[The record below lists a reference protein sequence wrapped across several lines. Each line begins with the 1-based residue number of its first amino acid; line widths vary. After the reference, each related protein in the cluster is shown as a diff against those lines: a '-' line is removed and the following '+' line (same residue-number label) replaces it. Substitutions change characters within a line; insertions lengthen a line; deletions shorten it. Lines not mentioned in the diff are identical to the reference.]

1 MNQNWGRIAPPV
13 FSIALEFHDLN
24 GQFSLAPEGRTPKP
38 AHLTWPRHRATHS
51 SFQMTVRN
59 TSLLLGTALLVT
71 FMTGTA
77 SRIFAISLP
86 SISAGL
92 HTDMVGIS
100 WALISFQLSTAGLS
114 LIFGRVG
121 DVYGRETVYLW
132 GIVLFTL
139 SSLLCG
145 FSQNITQLIVYR
157 LLQGVA
163 AAMIQAQGRALAM
176 DASSDD
182 TRGRAQ
188 GLMTTAHHS
197 GFLFGP
203 SLGGLIL
210 QYFHWRGIFFFLV
223 PLGIVGTSLALLYH
237 RRQREAEPVQ
247 DGNAPPQRI
256 DYLGAVLL
264 LSATLALIMI
274 LDQQVMGRM
283 TLISRVGAILG
294 FVALTAGFLIRESCA
309 ASPILSLALFKIRM
323 FAFSTLCLLLL
334 SIVMALTL
342 FITPFYLQDIL
353 HLSPAFMGLLFMSA
367 PVFAVTLSPL
377 GGYIADKVGP
387 KAPATAGALVFAVA
401 SGLGVFLE
409 TNSHWSL
416 ATFILILGGLGTA
429 LFFPANHT
437 ALIGAVPQAHRG
449 VATGTLYTMFG
460 LGNVFGIT
468 VGTFL
473 MTAAFRI
480 HTGVPE
486 ALPTAANPGAFV
498 LAIQD
503 TFLITTG
510 IAIVGVICSHLRGR

>member
-1 MNQNWGRIAPPV
+1 
-13 FSIALEFHDLN
+13 
-24 GQFSLAPEGRTPKP
+24 
-38 AHLTWPRHRATHS
+38 
-51 SFQMTVRN
+51 MTVRN

-71 FMTGTA
+71 FTTGTA

-92 HTDMVGIS
+92 QTDMVGIS
-100 WALISFQLSTAGLS
+100 WALISFQLATAGLS

-121 DVYGRETVYLW
+121 DVYGRETVYVW
-132 GIVLFTL
+132 GIFLFTL

-145 FSQNITQLIVYR
+145 FSQDIAQLILFR
-157 LLQGVA
+157 LLQGIG

-176 DASSDD
+176 DASADD

-203 SLGGLIL
+203 SLGGLII

-223 PLGIVGTSLALLYH
+223 PLGMVGAALALIYQ
-237 RRQREAEPVQ
+237 RRAHEVAHGRSRDAQPKS
-247 DGNAPPQRI
+247 I
-256 DYLGAVLL
+256 DYLGAGLL
-264 LSATLALIMI
+264 LSATLALILI
-274 LDQQVMGRM
+274 LDQRVMGLM
-283 TLISRVGAILG
+283 TGVFRVSAILG
-294 FVALTAGFLIRESCA
+294 FVTLTVSFLIRESRA

-323 FAFSTLCLLLL
+323 FAFSTLCLLLV
-334 SIVMALTL
+334 SIVMALTV
-342 FITPFYLQDIL
+342 FIIPFYMQDIL
-353 HLSPAFMGLLFMSA
+353 NLSPAFMGILFMGA

-377 GGYIADKVGP
+377 GGYISDKVGP
-387 KAPATAGALVFAVA
+387 KIPATVGALVFALA
-401 SGLGVFLE
+401 SALGIFLE
-409 TNSHWSL
+409 TTSHWGL
-416 ATFILILGGLGTA
+416 ATLILILGGLGTA

-437 ALIGAVPQAHRG
+437 ALIGSVPQEHRG

-473 MTAAFRI
+473 MTAAFRL
-480 HTGVPE
+480 HTGLPNAVPS
-486 ALPTAANPGAFV
+486 AANPGNFV

-503 TFLITTG
+503 TFLVTTG
-510 IAIVGVICSHLRGR
+510 VSILGIICSLLRGTITPDHAAARAERTGSG